1 MLRNIIAFA
10 TAFILWVVL
19 WLGANNLIAMLIPG
33 RFNSDGTTDSYAVLF
48 LALVASIVIAAVSGW
63 LLAVVTGKSNRT
75 LSLTLGAFLFTL
87 ALILQMN
94 DWQDFPIWYHLL
106 FLFLMIPS
114 ILFGNRII
122 ERNSLFY

>member
-63 LLAVVTGKSNRT
+63 LLAVIKGNSNRT

-87 ALILQMN
+87 ALVLQMN
-94 DWQDFPIWYHLL
+94 NWQDFPIWYHLL
-106 FLFLMIPS
+106 FLILMIPS

-122 ERNSLFY
+122 ERDSLFY